1 MIESRD
7 GGGPRATGRNR
18 RDNKPI
24 TAVPQMKKALYPTP
38 QDAEAAFY
46 DAFTK
51 SDLDAMMAVWAD
63 DDDIYCIHPQ
73 GPRVAGVERVRES
86 WRQVFAGGQT
96 LRFQLRDQQYVRG
109 MMLSVHSV
117 YEHITIAGETR
128 SRAPMIA
135 TNVYLRTER
144 GWRMVAHHASPAP
157 AAAPTADVERRRE
170 PKTLH

>member
-1 MIESRD
+1 
-7 GGGPRATGRNR
+7 
-18 RDNKPI
+18 
-24 TAVPQMKKALYPTP
+24 MKKALYPTP

-46 DAFTK
+46 DAFTR
-51 SDLDAMMAVWAD
+51 SDLEAMMAVWAD

-117 YEHITIAGETR
+117 YEHIMIAGESR
-128 SRAPMIA
+128 PRAPMIA
-135 TNVYLRTER
+135 TNIYLRTER

-157 AAAPTADVERRRE
+157 AAATTADSERRRE

>member
-1 MIESRD
+1 
-7 GGGPRATGRNR
+7 
-18 RDNKPI
+18 
-24 TAVPQMKKALYPTP
+24 MKKALFPTP

-46 DAFTK
+46 EAFTK

-86 WRQVFAGGQT
+86 WRQVFASGQT

-109 MMLSVHSV
+109 MMLAVHSV
-117 YEHITIAGETR
+117 YEYITIAGEPR
-128 SRAPMIA
+128 SRVPMIA
-135 TNVYLRTER
+135 TNIYLRTER

-157 AAAPTADVERRRE
+157 AVTAGEPERRRE